1 MGHHFVGACGYAD
14 DIILLCPSLEG
25 MREMVK
31 ICEDYATLHNIL
43 FNGKK
48 SVYLIFGDYKYNVSL
63 TVKNEKVP
71 RSDSALHLGHFLH
84 TMNTNNEMTE
94 YSIKEFH
101 KSYHSFLSRFG
112 TCNVETKNKLF
123 HQYCQS
129 MYGS

>member
-1 MGHHFVGACGYAD
+1 MDELLVTLKNNGVGCHMGHHFVGAFGYAD

-84 TMNTNNEMTE
+84 TMNTNNKMTE
-94 YSIKEFH
+94 
-101 KSYHSFLSRFG
+101 
-112 TCNVETKNKLF
+112 
-123 HQYCQS
+123 
-129 MYGS
+129 